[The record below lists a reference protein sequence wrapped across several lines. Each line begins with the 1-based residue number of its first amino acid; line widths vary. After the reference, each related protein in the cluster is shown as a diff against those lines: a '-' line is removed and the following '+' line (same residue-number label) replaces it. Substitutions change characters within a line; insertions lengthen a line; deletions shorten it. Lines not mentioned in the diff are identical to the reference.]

1 MMNNNAF
8 ASPPDMGL
16 ANNSNHGGNT
26 SNRRMMMQQ
35 SYDKVGEEEDF
46 N

>member
-1 MMNNNAF
+1 MMTNNAF
-8 ASPPDMGL
+8 ASPPMGL
-16 ANNSNHGGNT
+16 ANDSNHGGNM